1 MAKIIIMIGISGS
14 GKSTKAKEIAKE
26 TNALIISRDKLREM
40 LFGYNEETIESY
52 YQQSDLY
59 LRENQI
65 TSFQNY
71 LIERALIKGNDVI
84 IDDTNLKLSFIKEF
98 CEKFQEYD
106 FEFKLIECPLEEA
119 IQRDSQRTRKVGEE
133 IIKKQFN
140 NLNILKKIFDFKKI
154 EKVKSQI
161 VNDSS
166 KPKAYIFDIDGT
178 LALKG
183 DRSPYDY
190 SKVMEDK
197 LNVCVAESLKALKE
211 QNFAIIICS
220 GREGTQECVD
230 LTMRWLDVNGIDYEW
245 ILMRE
250 EADKRADYIVKEEM
264 WKKICN
270 NYYIE
275 AMFDD
280 RNQVVNHARK
290 LGFNVFQVNEGDF

>member
-26 TNALIISRDKLREM
+26 TNALIINRDKLREM
-40 LFGYNEETIESY
+40 LFGYDEEKIESY
-52 YQQSDLY
+52 YQRSDLY
-59 LRENQI
+59 LKENQI
-65 TSFQNY
+65 TSYQNY

-84 IDDTNLKLSFIKEF
+84 IDNTNLKLSFIKEF

-119 IQRDSQRTRKVGEE
+119 IQRDSQRSRKVGEE

-161 VNDSS
+161 VNDPS
-166 KPKAYIFDIDGT
+166 KSKAYIFDIDGT

-197 LNVCVAESLKALKE
+197 LNLCVAKSLKALKE

-220 GREGTQECVD
+220 GREGTQECAD
-230 LTMRWLDVNGIDYEW
+230 LTIRWLGINGIYCERL
-245 ILMRE
+245 LMRK

-264 WKKICN
+264 WREICN

>member
-1 MAKIIIMIGISGS
+1 
-14 GKSTKAKEIAKE
+14 
-26 TNALIISRDKLREM
+26 M
-40 LFGYNEETIESY
+40 LFGYNEETINAY
-52 YQQSDLY
+52 YQQPNLY
-59 LRENQI
+59 LKENQI

-84 IDDTNLKLSFIKEF
+84 IDNTNLKLSFIKEF

-106 FEFKLIECPLEEA
+106 FEFELIECPLEEA

-183 DRSPYDY
+183 NRSPYDY

-230 LTMRWLDVNGIDYEW
+230 LTMRWLDVNRINYEW

-270 NYYIE
+270 DYYIE